1 MKNRKLTQ
9 KEQSNTKVAIK
20 KRTYRKKVTESR
32 TKEALRKHNNRQSLR
47 DNGIEQKQNK
57 RNNYNLKNVFE
68 NRTSKHRAV
77 NKLKNSLPLTPLKRV
92 ATLAT
97 YLDKTQS
104 PTVRKLQ
111 KLNIVKTPE
120 EQSDIIVATA
130 VLEDIKTAINAS
142 KLKRSNE
149 SLRGMNT
156 IIASLSGEEATEKKC
171 RKRLAMKLNIPIR
184 RISGGRRIRTRIMR
198 SDHFCW
204 SFTKRKTRADAL
216 SEDVKRQVYEYWQ
229 KSGIS
234 RPTGN
239 KSDVKRERLGPNI
252 YASHMIHILEKTQ
265 TEVYTDFKI
274 ENPEINISQR
284 CFENC
289 KPFFVRPVRQ
299 KDRQT
304 CCCRYHVEIKA
315 AFKACMSFR
324 KQILSEKE
332 TENIVPTNCPVFRD
346 IKDLYSVT
354 LCNTED
360 RFYDISCLKRE
371 CNICSV
377 DNFELLDE
385 ESDESES
392 AMDVKW
398 EKFEY
403 INFNVKGG
411 KTVRKLQLVTKE
423 TKAGVLFSHIKEL
436 LKTFPF
442 HQHKASWQNE
452 QFKSLVSSLLFGSCV
467 CVHDFSENYRCSEM
481 QELQSTYFQKTEV
494 SVHVSIIHRHAMLE
508 CDGIES
514 TEEIPYIITEHF
526 YVISPDQQHDHF
538 FVHEVRKQIY
548 EYLRSISYNTT
559 CIHEFTDGC
568 PSQYKSRHCFGD
580 LSNTFSDFPELN
592 RFSRNF
598 FETSHAKGPQ
608 DAAGGIL
615 KRQADI
621 AVLRGRCR
629 IQNAKDLYDF
639 GTKSLTT
646 TKSGTCRRRIFR
658 YLETIQRDFPLSF
671 KPVNKIRS
679 IHNVRNKNSEGHLS
693 LNDLSCFSCENCS
706 NDLGEECLNVSKTGY
721 SRVHMMEREH
731 HLQSNNEAEIS
742 ENTLPMTSLNK
753 RAVPKRNILYIVEG
767 GWVFSKYFSLI
778 IYYGCSLADENY
790 KELTSQL

>member
-149 SLRGMNT
+149 SLKGMNT
-156 IIASLSGEEATEKKC
+156 IIASLNGEKVTEKKC

-184 RISGGRRIRTRIMR
+184 RISGGRRIRTRILR

-284 CFENC
+284 SFENC

-304 CCCRYHVEIKA
+304 CCY
-315 AFKACMSFR
+315 
-324 KQILSEKE
+324 
-332 TENIVPTNCPVFRD
+332 
-346 IKDLYSVT
+346 
-354 LCNTED
+354 
-360 RFYDISCLKRE
+360 
-371 CNICSV
+371 
-377 DNFELLDE
+377 E

-436 LKTFPF
+436 LKIFPF

-452 QFKSLVSSLLFGSCV
+452 QFKSLVSSLSFGSCV

-481 QELQSTYFQKTEV
+481 QELQ
-494 SVHVSIIHRHAMLE
+494 R
-508 CDGIES
+508 
-514 TEEIPYIITEHF
+514 
-526 YVISPDQQHDHF
+526 
-538 FVHEVRKQIY
+538 
-548 EYLRSISYNTT
+548 
-559 CIHEFTDGC
+559 
-568 PSQYKSRHCFGD
+568 
-580 LSNTFSDFPELN
+580 
-592 RFSRNF
+592 
-598 FETSHAKGPQ
+598 PQ

-615 KRQADI
+615 KRQADTSI

-629 IQNAKDLYDF
+629 IQTAKDLYDF
-639 GTKSLTT
+639 GTKSLTS

-679 IHNVRNKNSEGHLS
+679 IHSVRYQNSEVNIEIHLIV
-693 LNDLSCFSCENCS
+693 LNHKRIDTYHKKHGGVICEARFDDPS
-706 NDLGEECLNVSKTGY
+706 
-721 SRVHMMEREH
+721 
-731 HLQSNNEAEIS
+731 
-742 ENTLPMTSLNK
+742 
-753 RAVPKRNILYIVEG
+753 
-767 GWVFSKYFSLI
+767 
-778 IYYGCSLADENY
+778 DE
-790 KELTSQL
+790 S